1 MPRLLL
7 IPLLV
12 SFAAAAS
19 GAEGNAFDG
28 TKALLCVSSEAYDCS
43 GDSCV
48 ETSPEG
54 LDIPDLMRVDPA
66 AKTITALDVGRRGES
81 SEIASVQV
89 SEGRLVLS
97 GTGGEGRGW
106 TFAIQRDTGDSVLTV
121 NDASTALMIFGECTG
136 A

>member
-1 MPRLLL
+1 MFRVWLRSSELCW
-7 IPLLV
+7 V
-12 SFAAAAS
+12 AAAVAMAPVARAGI
-19 GAEGNAFDG
+19 GAPRGPSAK
-28 TKALLCVSSEAYDCS
+28 TAVLQ
-43 GDSCV
+43 
-48 ETSPEG
+48 G

-89 SEGRLVLS
+89 SDGRLVLS